1 MLDALL
7 AEFISPRS
15 AAAREVEDL
24 GNREIVMRDEAR
36 VLTRVRELE
45 IPGGPQ
51 EIGGELGEKQS
62 GSLVQESI

>member
-24 GNREIVMRDEAR
+24 GNREIVMRDKAR

-62 GSLVQESI
+62 GSSVQESI